1 MPTRYMNSKFLS
13 VILAAVLAVP
23 GLVAGQAGHRNMQAD
38 GVWARRAAIMQGGS
52 WSANSAV
59 YAMLVN
65 SGNAPDAL
73 VRAACEAAAKT
84 EIHESY
90 LEAGMMMMREVRK
103 IDVPAGH
110 KVEMKPGGYHL
121 MLLGLKR
128 DLKTGETIGV
138 TLEFE
143 KAGKIPVIAT
153 IR

>member
-1 MPTRYMNSKFLS
+1 MNCKVLS
-13 VILAAVLAVP
+13 VILAAVLSVP
-23 GLVAGQAGHRNMQAD
+23 VLAAGQAEHRKMQVD
-38 GVWARRAAIMQGGS
+38 GAWARRAAMMQGGS

-59 YAMLVN
+59 YALLVN

-73 VRAACEAAAKT
+73 VGAACDAAAKT

-90 LEAGMMMMREVRK
+90 LEVGMMMMREVRK
-103 IDVPAGH
+103 IDVSAGH

-128 DLKTGETIGV
+128 DLKAGETIGV